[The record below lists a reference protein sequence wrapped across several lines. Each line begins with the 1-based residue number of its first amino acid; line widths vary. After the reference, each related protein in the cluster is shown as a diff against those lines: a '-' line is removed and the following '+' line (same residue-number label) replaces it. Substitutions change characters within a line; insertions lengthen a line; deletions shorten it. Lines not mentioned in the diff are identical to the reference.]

1 LCPIQPDKIVIESE
15 THELYLYKES
25 SDGNYIDD
33 KKIKNIVIYPKEH
46 PKEKLKNN
54 NGYLKTKLSGN
65 PSKQGEAYLS
75 NIYSGD
81 NITDHFIITKYRS
94 LNNTEFANY
103 DFENNDALFFV
114 KLDTLDTDIKLK
126 VTTYTKDFTGTNK
139 YVKYDSY
146 YLPTFN
152 PFKEQGGENTVKKSE
167 YQHLLIENPSTDTYD
182 IELFRDT
189 PELSNAETNKCFIYD
204 DVSSN
209 ILRYNRNLRKY
220 ESYKKPDYEDCF
232 NYDRTGFDKDPE

>member
-1 LCPIQPDKIVIESE
+1 LCPIQPDEIIIESE
-15 THELYLYKES
+15 THELYSYS
-25 SDGNYIDD
+25 SSENGYNIDSHPSNQ
-33 KKIKNIVIYPKEH
+33 IIIYPKILNE
-46 PKEKLKNN
+46 EGEGTAERNN
-54 NGYLKTKLSGN
+54 SGYLKTKLSGN

-114 KLDTLDTDIKLK
+114 KLDTLDTDVKLK
-126 VTTYTKDFTGTNK
+126 VTTYTKDFGNLRT

-152 PFKEQGGENTVKKSE
+152 PFKEQGGKNTVKESE
-167 YQHLLIENPSTDTYD
+167 YQYLLIENPHTDTYD

-189 PELSNAETNKCFIYD
+189 KDLPNAGKNKCFVYD
-204 DVSSN
+204 GGDN
-209 ILRYNRNLRKY
+209 EYIQRYDSTRRKY
-220 ESYKKPDYEDCF
+220 VP
-232 NYDRTGFDKDPE
+232 